1 MITGFEKIVEERIR
15 RAIAE
20 GEFEDLAGK
29 GEPLALEDNSTVPE
43 DLRLAFKILKN
54 ADCLPPEVE
63 LRKDIER
70 TEDLIA
76 AMPETAEKYRAL
88 KRLNFLIMKLNAMR
102 RTSIGNEVPQRYAL
116 RAVERLEAGK
126 RRDWPPRASSQASE
140 TARGLENETHHRPSV
155 RRHLQRA

>member
-29 GEPLALEDNSTVPE
+29 GEPLALEDTSTVPE

-76 AMPETAEKYRAL
+76 AMPETVEKYRAL

-116 RAVERLEAGK
+116 RTIERLEAGK
-126 RRDWPPRASSQASE
+126 RRD
-140 TARGLENETHHRPSV
+140 
-155 RRHLQRA
+155 

>member
-15 RAIAE
+15 KAFQE
-20 GEFEDLAGK
+20 GEFDDLEGR
-29 GEPLALEDNSTVPE
+29 GEPLVLEDDSTVPE

-63 LRKDIER
+63 LRKEIER

-76 AMPETAEKYRAL
+76 AMPDTVEKYRAL

-116 RAVERLEAGK
+116 RAVERLEK
-126 RRDWPPRASSQASE
+126 RKSND
-140 TARGLENETHHRPSV
+140 
-155 RRHLQRA
+155 

>member
-15 RAIAE
+15 RAFEA
-20 GEFEDLAGK
+20 GEFDDLEGR
-29 GEPLALEDNSTVPE
+29 GEPLALADDSTVPE
-43 DLRLAFKILKN
+43 ELRLAFKILKN

-76 AMPETAEKYRAL
+76 AMPDTVEKYRAL

-102 RTSIGNEVPQRYAL
+102 RTSIGNEIPQRYAL
-116 RAVERLEAGK
+116 RAVERLEK
-126 RRDWPPRASSQASE
+126 P
-140 TARGLENETHHRPSV
+140 TRGD
-155 RRHLQRA
+155 

>member
-15 RAIAE
+15 RAFEA
-20 GEFEDLAGK
+20 GEFDDLEGR
-29 GEPLALEDNSTVPE
+29 GEPLALADDSAVPE
-43 DLRLAFKILKN
+43 ELRLAFKILKN

-76 AMPETAEKYRAL
+76 AMPDTVEKYRAL

-102 RTSIGNEVPQRYAL
+102 RTSIGNEIPQRYAL
-116 RAVERLEAGK
+116 RAVERLEK
-126 RRDWPPRASSQASE
+126 S
-140 TARGLENETHHRPSV
+140 TRGD
-155 RRHLQRA
+155 

>member
-126 RRDWPPRASSQASE
+126 RRD
-140 TARGLENETHHRPSV
+140 
-155 RRHLQRA
+155 

>member
-15 RAIAE
+15 KAFQE
-20 GEFEDLAGK
+20 GEFDDLEGR
-29 GEPLALEDNSTVPE
+29 GEPLVLEDDGTVPE

-63 LRKDIER
+63 LRKEIER

-76 AMPETAEKYRAL
+76 AMPDTVEKYRAL

-116 RAVERLEAGK
+116 RAVERLEN
-126 RRDWPPRASSQASE
+126 R
-140 TARGLENETHHRPSV
+140 TRGD
-155 RRHLQRA
+155 